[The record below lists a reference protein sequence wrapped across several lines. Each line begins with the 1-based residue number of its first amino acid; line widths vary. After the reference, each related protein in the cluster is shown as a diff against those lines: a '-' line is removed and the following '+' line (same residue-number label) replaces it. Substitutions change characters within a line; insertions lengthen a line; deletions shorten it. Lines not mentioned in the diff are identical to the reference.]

1 MNMKTE
7 LTNVQALY
15 IDNRLAD
22 MYDVLDQLHSAAS
35 EGQWQLM
42 TTMSKRELLSLLNDL
57 IYTAQ
62 ETSIPCIPLLYLI
75 CTEMSSKR
83 WTDMPIT
90 TVWGRCGP
98 SC

>member
-62 ETSIPCIPLLYLI
+62 ETIGELGENDVRPNFVLHLVENALVD
-75 CTEMSSKR
+75 KR
-83 WTDMPIT
+83 QA
-90 TVWGRCGP
+90 
-98 SC
+98 